1 MGALIG
7 AFSDIP
13 MGTKLLFVGIIIA
26 IIIKVEKVAEV
37 PKAAEEQQ
45 HHHHLPKVEH
55 DSLSFD
61 CCGIHNCIC

>member
-26 IIIKVEKVAEV
+26 IIIANKGGKGGGGSATPPPSSEGVA
-37 PKAAEEQQ
+37 
-45 HHHHLPKVEH
+45 
-55 DSLSFD
+55 
-61 CCGIHNCIC
+61 